1 MGVGLPLLDSCC
13 FIQLPRGTF
22 ASLRARKWSLFHIYS
37 STFIYVSLF
46 LIQIYPFA
54 IFFFF
59 YFIHASLFIIF
70 KLCISAE
77 NISLNHKNYNFLEYD
92 WFEKLKFFINSI
104 AGEFVTGQFNQPI
117 TSKVVVLMNQSH
129 SKL

>member
-54 IFFFF
+54 IFFF
-59 YFIHASLFIIF
+59 YFIHASLLIIF